1 MKPAI
6 IVHGGAWDIPDD
18 IWGAHKEGCKEAV
31 EKGFAMLLSG
41 SCALDAVEE
50 SIKTLELNPIFD
62 AGRGSFLNINGQ
74 IEMDAAIMDGRDLS
88 CGAVGAV
95 EGILHPV
102 SLARKV
108 MEETEH
114 VFLVGKGADL
124 FAKKMGIER
133 IPYEELLVGRELE
146 RWLQIRDNPEFQIRT
161 VFQGE
166 ENNLRNQTTIQSDT
180 VGAVAIDRHGNIAA
194 ATSTG
199 GTPKKMS
206 GRVGDSPLIGCGLY
220 ADNEIGGASATGWGE
235 QLMKICFCKTAM
247 EFLSSGLSAE
257 TAAKKTV
264 EVLEK
269 KVDGRGGIILVD
281 SKGETGFAHNTPRM
295 AFDYRIL

>member
-6 IVHGGAWDIPDD
+6 IIHGGAWDIPDE
-18 IWGAHKEGCKEAV
+18 IWEAHREGCKEAV

-41 SCALDAVEE
+41 SCALDVVEE
-50 SIKTLELNPIFD
+50 SVKILELNPVFD
-62 AGRGSFLNINGQ
+62 AGRGSFLNINGK
-74 IEMDAAIMDGRDLS
+74 IEMDAAIMDGRNLS

-95 EGILHPV
+95 DGILHPI

-114 VFLVGKGADL
+114 VFLVGRGADM
-124 FAKKMGIER
+124 FAEQMEFER
-133 IPYEELLVGRELE
+133 TPYEELLVGRELD
-146 RWLQIRDNPEFQIRT
+146 RWMQIRDNPDFQMRV

-166 ENNLRNQTTIQSDT
+166 GNNRGSNATKPSDT

-220 ADNEIGGASATGWGE
+220 ADNDIGGASGTGWGE
-235 QLMKICFCKTAM
+235 QLMKVCFCKTAM

-257 TAAKKTV
+257 IAAKKTV
-264 EVLEK
+264 EVLER
-269 KVDGRGGIILVD
+269 KVDGKGGIILID
-281 SKGETGFAHNTPRM
+281 SKGETGFAYNTPRM
-295 AFDYRIL
+295 AFDLRIL